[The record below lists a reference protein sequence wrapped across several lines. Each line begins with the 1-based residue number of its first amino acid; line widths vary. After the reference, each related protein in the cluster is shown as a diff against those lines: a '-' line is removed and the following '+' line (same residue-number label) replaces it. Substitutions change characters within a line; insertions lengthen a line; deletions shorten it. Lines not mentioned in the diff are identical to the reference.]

1 MGASAY
7 GQHNLLFM
15 LLPITLFNNLAFEY
29 IVISII

>member
-7 GQHNLLFM
+7 GQHKPLFM
-15 LLPITLFNNLAFEY
+15 LLPITLFNNVAIEY